1 LAISISS
8 AFDRISHFFSAF
20 AGSVEEAS
28 IMAISVKSISLW
40 RRELQD
46 RPGALAESLTPLA
59 GAGVSVK
66 VLMAYRYPGD
76 PTKAAVEVYPIS
88 GKRASTAAQQASLSP
103 AAIPALLVEGDDAPG
118 LGHRMSRA
126 VADAGINLDF
136 VMAQVIGRKYSAV
149 FGFANE
155 ADASRAASL
164 IKKSAARPRTARGRK
179 RR

>member
-1 LAISISS
+1 MPP
-8 AFDRISHFFSAF
+8 FSAF
-20 AGSVEEAS
+20 AGSFEEAS

-46 RPGALAESLTPLA
+46 RPGALADSLNPLA
-59 GAGVSVK
+59 DAGVSVK

-76 PTKAAVEVYPIS
+76 PTKAAVELFPIS
-88 GKRASTAAQQASLSP
+88 GKRATAAAQQSSLSP
-103 AAIPALLVEGDDAPG
+103 ATLPALIVEGDDAPG

-126 VADAGINLDF
+126 IADAGINLDF
-136 VMAQVIGRKYSAV
+136 VMAQVIGRKYSAI

-155 ADASRAASL
+155 ADATRAASL
-164 IKKSAARPRTARGRK
+164 IKKSAAPTKATRGRK